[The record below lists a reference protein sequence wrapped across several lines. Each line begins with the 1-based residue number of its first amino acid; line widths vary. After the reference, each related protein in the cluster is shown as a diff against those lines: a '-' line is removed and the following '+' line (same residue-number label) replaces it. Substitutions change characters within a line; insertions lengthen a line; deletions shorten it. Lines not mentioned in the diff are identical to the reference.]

1 MRARSFLILVVVF
14 VALAIA
20 LVILHTPSRR
30 GFADVARPLHGSR

>member
-20 LVILHTPSRR
+20 MVMLHRPSGR
-30 GFADVARPLHGSR
+30 GSADGARPLHGSR

>member
-14 VALAIA
+14 IALTIA

-30 GFADVARPLHGSR
+30 ESADVGRPLHGSR